1 VNVIFALAQQTTSTT
16 VAILRVALASWY
28 AMNAPPMTNRC
39 ALIAV
44 SAIC

>member
-1 VNVIFALAQQTTSTT
+1 
-16 VAILRVALASWY
+16 LRVVLASWY

-39 ALIAV
+39 ALTAI